1 MPLTPASLLPQIA
14 PRLGRAA
21 RARRLALTVLA
32 ALFLALACAST
43 EVPAADSVA
52 LFTALAKPALLP
64 NRIEWGAA
72 KATGPSSL
80 VLSDVVVTLAPNAVW
95 PEGVPIHIARVTIE
109 DIDFEGLRR
118 GDAPLRLRLN
128 LDGISAS
135 GRPAIL
141 PALGPGPYRG
151 SAALDY
157 RVRMGEGLRVDRLV
171 LDLIGLGRLE
181 LVLDLGGAAVLSGRL
196 NAGTLGTLTMRSGRL
211 TYEDRSLLAKA
222 VAAEAGR
229 QGTKASTVIAQW
241 SAVLS
246 LFALRDGGDAFPA
259 LEALLAF
266 LQDYRSPR
274 GPLKISFT
282 APPDAPGG
290 LPIAEVLS
298 AGIIRTL
305 GAKVS
310 YAGAK

>member
-1 MPLTPASLLPQIA
+1 VPSIPASLLPRIG
-14 PRLGRAA
+14 PRLGVAVRVRCLVLIA
-21 RARRLALTVLA
+21 LA
-32 ALFLALACAST
+32 AVLLALAAASS
-43 EVPAADSVA
+43 EVRAADSVA

-72 KATGPSSL
+72 RATGPSSL
-80 VLSDVVVTLAPNAVW
+80 VLSDVVVTLAHNAVW

-109 DIDFEGLRR
+109 DIDFDGLRR
-118 GDAPLRLRLN
+118 GDAPLRLRLS

-157 RVRMGEGLRVDRLV
+157 RVRTGEGLRVDRFL
-171 LDLIGLGRLE
+171 LDLAGLGRLE
-181 LVLDLGGAAVLSGRL
+181 LALDLGGTAVLSGRL
-196 NAGTLGTLTMRSGRL
+196 NAGSLDTLTMRSGRL
-211 TYEDRSLLAKA
+211 VYDDRSLLAKA

-229 QGTKASTVIAQW
+229 RNIKEKTVVAEW
-241 SAVLS
+241 SAMLT
-246 LFALRDGGDAFPA
+246 LFALREGGDV
-259 LEALLAF
+259 LSSLNALLAF
-266 LQDYRSPR
+266 LQDYRSPQ
-274 GPLKISFT
+274 GPLKISFA

-290 LPIAEVLS
+290 LPIANVLS
-298 AGIIRTL
+298 AGVMRTL

-310 YAGAK
+310 YAGAP